1 MKNSLLSKVLIVL
14 LCSVSFITTHAQG
27 LSLSFNLTEND
38 KLENMIADSKK
49 YEIISLTLSGY
60 VNGANI
66 KYITDINK
74 NGKLR
79 FLNLKECLY
88 LETYYISNEISRTY
102 QGPKGYYIE
111 DVVNEYLS
119 SLEYGSYFWVYSW
132 DYKITIK
139 CYDIYDNNKVT
150 RYFHII
156 KGDGRDSDQHVYK
169 EVLLNYSESHP
180 RLAFQDC
187 YFSELTIPNN
197 IECIGGLDCRFRVK
211 SCDKIVFGEQINTI
225 GENAFKDSHIG
236 IITINSTI
244 NEIRANAFENT
255 TGNILSS
262 PLFLET
268 AKYIGDNAFKNS
280 SLLQGT
286 SRSLALQATKI
297 GNNAFFNAVI
307 PLNIVLPNIE
317 EIGNSSFMSSTV
329 VNVDMGNKIKKLS
342 NSTFENCGALKTFGG
357 GTNIEQIGDRAFYG
371 CKQLNAFTPSNIL
384 RTIGQEAFANN
395 MDLVSFSIPNT
406 TESIGYDAFANSG
419 LKELD
424 LGVFCNYHRDIVSG
438 CDNLEIISVNSSNTK
453 MKSANGV
460 LLSKDESRII
470 TYPCAKK
477 DVLYEISS
485 KVTEIEDSAFYSV
498 NKLRAL
504 TISENVS
511 KIGKNAFA
519 NSSIN
524 NIRLLPS
531 IPPKVTNNQS
541 GLNQSNVNLYVHE
554 RDYSTYY
561 IANYWGDFNNLFILE
576 NDVSPWTSGIPKIS
590 NTDNTGIVRRYDLN
604 GRVVMSTYRG
614 ISIIK
619 KSNGTSKKVF
629 AK

>member
-1 MKNSLLSKVLIVL
+1 MQCATL
-14 LCSVSFITTHAQG
+14 FIPFGEQ
-27 LSLSFNLTEND
+27 
-38 KLENMIADSKK
+38 
-49 YEIISLTLSGY
+49 
-60 VNGANI
+60 
-66 KYITDINK
+66 
-74 NGKLR
+74 
-79 FLNLKECLY
+79 
-88 LETYYISNEISRTY
+88 SRSCT
-102 QGPKGYYIE
+102 
-111 DVVNEYLS
+111 
-119 SLEYGSYFWVYSW
+119 
-132 DYKITIK
+132 
-139 CYDIYDNNKVT
+139 
-150 RYFHII
+150 FHII
-156 KGDGRDSDQHVYK
+156 KGDGRDSDQHEYK

-187 YFSELTIPNN
+187 SFSELTIPNN

-307 PLNIVLPNIE
+307 PPNIVLPNIE

-329 VNVDMGNKIKKLS
+329 VNVDMGNKIKNLS

-357 GTNIEQIGDRAFYG
+357 GTNIEQIGNRAFYG

-460 LLSKDESRII
+460 LLSEDESRII

-561 IANYWGDFNNLFILE
+561 IANYWGDFNNIFILE
-576 NDVSPWTSGIPKIS
+576 NVVSPWTSGIQKIS

-629 AK
+629 VK

>member
-38 KLENMIADSKK
+38 NLENMIADSKK

-79 FLNLKECLY
+79 FLNLKDCLY

-102 QGPKGYYIE
+102 QGPKGYYID

-119 SLEYGSYFWVYSW
+119 SLEYGSFFWVYSW
-132 DYKITIK
+132 DCKITIK
-139 CYDIYDNNKVT
+139 YYDIYDNNKVT

-156 KGDGRDSDQHVYK
+156 KGDGRDSDQHEYK

-211 SCDKIVFGEQINTI
+211 SCDKIVFGKQINTI

-280 SLLQGT
+280 SLLEDTNGSVT
-286 SRSLALQATKI
+286 LQAKKI
-297 GNNAFFNAVI
+297 GNNAFFHAAI
-307 PLNIVLPNIE
+307 PKSLSLPNIQE
-317 EIGNSSFMSSTV
+317 LGDSAFVATDI
-329 VNVDMGNKIKKLS
+329 VNLEMGNEIKKIG
-342 NSTFENCGALKTFGG
+342 NSTFENCITLQTFNGG
-357 GTNIEQIGDRAFYG
+357 ENIETIGNRSFYG
-371 CKQLNAFTPSNIL
+371 CKQLNTFTLSKKL
-384 RTIGQEAFANN
+384 RSIGQEAFANN
-395 MDLVSFSIPNT
+395 RDLVYFSIPNT
-406 TESIGYDAFANSG
+406 TKSIGYKAFANSG
-419 LKELD
+419 LRDLD
-424 LGVFCNYHRDIVSG
+424 LGNYEYYRRDIIDG
-438 CDNLEIISVNSSNTK
+438 CDSLEIISTSSNNTNL
-453 MKSANGV
+453 KSANGV
-460 LLSKDESRII
+460 LLSKDESKILA
-470 TYPCAKK
+470 YPCAKENA
-477 DVLYEISS
+477 LYEIDNQ
-485 KVTEIEDSAFYSV
+485 VTEIADSAFYGV

-504 TISENVS
+504 SISESVTI
-511 KIGKNAFA
+511 IGKNAFGK
-519 NSSIN
+519 S
-524 NIRLLPS
+524 NILDVKLLPA
-531 IPPKVTNNQS
+531 IPPKVINNQS
-541 GLNQSNVNLYVHE
+541 GLNQSLVRLFVHE
-554 RDYSTYY
+554 KDYSTYY
-561 IANYWGDFNNLFILE
+561 IANYWGDFKNIFILE
-576 NDVSPWTSGIPKIS
+576 KTDWMNEIQTIS
-590 NTDNTGIVRRYDLN
+590 DNDNTEIVKCYDLN
-604 GRVVMSTYRG
+604 GREVMSSYHG
-614 ISIIK
+614 VSIIK
-619 KSNGTSKKVF
+619 MSDGITKKIFV
-629 AK
+629 K